1 MSTETKNT
9 NTGPQEQA
17 DFEAVLRH
25 AFEGEPL
32 DSEVARRVEEHANH
46 ITEEILRLHGVV
58 DDDTFQEL
66 LSDDDDS

>member
-9 NTGPQEQA
+9 NTDPQEQA

-32 DSEVARRVEEHANH
+32 DSEVARRVEERANH